1 MSDTSWRHTFGQ
13 CEPCFLSQARRY
25 ARLTTGDEV
34 QVEEL
39 VQEIEAL
46 LSNLPYQSSPSDVAR
61 AVYERLEAFSP
72 EGDPYKPL
80 KSQHTQQ
87 ALTLY
92 GRMKEKIRSS
102 ADPLLAAIRIAI
114 AGNIIDFGPQHEFDI
129 QAELENIFEQ
139 PFAVCDYEAFKVHLQ
154 KAENILYFGDN
165 AGETVFDRALIEEL
179 AKPTTFVVRGKPM
192 INDAVLSDAVEAG
205 IDRVATILSTG
216 SSYPGILLDTCSKD
230 LVRAYHDADLVISK
244 GMGNYES
251 LHDEKRTIFFL
262 FRAKCEPIARHA
274 GVQKGDILL
283 KAIHP

>member
-1 MSDTSWRHTFGQ
+1 MTSMSWKYTFAE

-25 ARLTTGDEV
+25 ARLTTQNEG

-39 VQEIEAL
+39 VQQIETLIA
-46 LSNLPYQSSPSDVAR
+46 NLPSESSSSEVAR
-61 AVYERLEAFSP
+61 AVYERLELFSP

-87 ALTLY
+87 ALKLY
-92 GRMKEKIRSS
+92 GRMKDRIRSA

-114 AGNIIDFGPQHEFDI
+114 AGNIIDFGPQQAFDI
-129 QAELENIFEQ
+129 QAELETIFEQ
-139 PFAVCDYEAFKVHLQ
+139 PFAVCDYGAFKAHLQ
-154 KAENILYFGDN
+154 EAENILYLGDN

-192 INDAVLSDAVEAG
+192 INDALLSDAIEAG

-216 SSYPGILLDTCSKD
+216 SSYPGILLETCSPD
-230 LVRAYHDADLVISK
+230 LVRAYEDADLVISK

-251 LHDEKRTIFFL
+251 LYDEKRTIFFL
-262 FRAKCEPIARHA
+262 FRAKCGPIARHA

-283 KAIHP
+283 KPIHP